1 MSPSPPK
8 RPSTTMDQQNTA
20 GSSRKRRLRYVWR
33 ACDVCRRR
41 KGRCD
46 GRKPCDFCRSR
57 ALECR
62 YTADQEPTNEP
73 SQQEDSAVSYSAVA
87 APPMLPTNALGVNA
101 MLFSKGESISRV
113 VLALQAQLDSLVTH
127 MELSNELHTSP
138 VVAID
143 PALPRQ
149 SAAPRQNTAL
159 EGSGS
164 AIPPSRDAQI
174 NANPTSTSDAPTVA
188 VANTSKPS
196 TRRFYGPT
204 SPDYS
209 LNAATIKLRLAQA
222 PPGGP
227 TITEETN
234 PSLEDDQTDDD
245 ERTLIQDESHG
256 SAVQERLA
264 KTRLRQ
270 CLAQLPWLIARND
283 ALRLLNVYH
292 NVIGRLH
299 PILDPKR
306 LVEQAEACYVFHSKP
321 TSDASILHEDT
332 ILILYLALSIALA
345 AEPASQ
351 SHVGKTLYKGVEHLI
366 KLKLASEVS
375 SLDHVLIALLAS
387 IYHFFTGDTRLAWR
401 VCGISGRMAMELG
414 LHRRDVH
421 RHLLRDEKQRTGIS
435 ALIWSI
441 VILDRQWSAATG
453 LPQNFQE
460 SDFDQSIEPP
470 EDAWYLRA
478 MISYTFMSPKFEVPI
493 HRVAAGA
500 TYEQDDAFELLN
512 FQIDQWLKKAIDGHG
527 IYHPSPETAV
537 GVKPTV
543 DPSKPPSPVATLL
556 YLRANAF
563 RSIILR
569 PFFLSGSHSNV
580 SVKMIKPSM
589 NIISDTIGVLSML
602 NSTTDVYK
610 TQHPFFQHFLS
621 SSCALLF
628 LVVAYVRADRNR
640 VVIMQSADLLEP
652 FPGLVKREVERA
664 LALATAYSTIS
675 QSSCR
680 LAKRLRHLE
689 EQLARPDFL
698 QPPPIETALD
708 RTLQPQQNQ
717 QQRFPIQRGLGEK
730 GDTVGGAMGTFL
742 DQGEFLQVADDTM
755 GDHTM
760 NDWPS
765 NEVASQCV

>member
-1 MSPSPPK
+1 ME
-8 RPSTTMDQQNTA
+8 QQNPA
-20 GSSRKRRLRYVWR
+20 GTCRKRRLRYVWR

-57 ALECR
+57 ALDCR
-62 YTADQEPTNEP
+62 YTVDPDSTNEP
-73 SQQEDSAVSYSAVA
+73 SQPEDPAASYSAVA
-87 APPMLPTNALGVNA
+87 APPTLPANALGANA

-138 VVAID
+138 N
-143 PALPRQ
+143 P
-149 SAAPRQNTAL
+149 AL
-159 EGSGS
+159 EGLSS
-164 AIPPSRDAQI
+164 ALPPSRDAQI
-174 NANPTSTSDAPTVA
+174 NANPTSTLNAPTAA

-209 LNAATIKLRLAQA
+209 LNAAAIKLRMAQA

-227 TITEETN
+227 TIPEETN
-234 PSLEDDQTDDD
+234 PSLEDDQIDDDD
-245 ERTLIQDESHG
+245 ERTLVQDEVHG
-256 SAVQERLA
+256 SGVQERLA

-292 NVIGRLH
+292 NVIGCLH

-351 SHVGKTLYKGVEHLI
+351 SHIGKTLYKGVEHLI

-421 RHLLRDEKQRTGIS
+421 CHLLRDEKQRTGIS

-493 HRVAAGA
+493 YRVAAGA

-512 FQIDQWLKKAIDGHG
+512 FQIDQWLKKAIDGYG

-537 GVKPTV
+537 GVKPTA

-589 NIISDTIGVLSML
+589 KIISDTIGVLSLL
-602 NSTTDVYK
+602 NSSTDVYK

-640 VVIMQSADLLEP
+640 AVIMQSADLLEP
-652 FPGLVKREVERA
+652 FPGFVKREVERA
-664 LALATAYSTIS
+664 LALATAYSTMS
-675 QSSCR
+675 QNSSR

-698 QPPPIETALD
+698 QPPPIETAPD
-708 RTLQPQQNQ
+708 RILQPQQNQ
-717 QQRFPIQRGLGEK
+717 QRPQIQRGLGEK
-730 GDTVGGAMGTFL
+730 GDAVSGAIGMFL
-742 DQGEFLQVADDTM
+742 DQADFLQVADNTM
-755 GDHTM
+755 GDEAM
-760 NDWPS
+760 NGMWWNDIDMLWPDWPS
-765 NEVASQCV
+765 NEVVASQCV

>member
-1 MSPSPPK
+1 
-8 RPSTTMDQQNTA
+8 
-20 GSSRKRRLRYVWR
+20 
-33 ACDVCRRR
+33 
-41 KGRCD
+41 
-46 GRKPCDFCRSR
+46 
-57 ALECR
+57 
-62 YTADQEPTNEP
+62 
-73 SQQEDSAVSYSAVA
+73 
-87 APPMLPTNALGVNA
+87 

-149 SAAPRQNTAL
+149 SAAPRQNTVL

-375 SLDHVLIALLAS
+375 SLDHVLIALLAVS
-387 IYHFFTGDTRLAWR
+387 LPFY
-401 VCGISGRMAMELG
+401 
-414 LHRRDVH
+414 
-421 RHLLRDEKQRTGIS
+421 S
-435 ALIWSI
+435 A
-441 VILDRQWSAATG
+441 
-453 LPQNFQE
+453 
-460 SDFDQSIEPP
+460 
-470 EDAWYLRA
+470 
-478 MISYTFMSPKFEVPI
+478 
-493 HRVAAGA
+493 
-500 TYEQDDAFELLN
+500 
-512 FQIDQWLKKAIDGHG
+512 
-527 IYHPSPETAV
+527 
-537 GVKPTV
+537 
-543 DPSKPPSPVATLL
+543 
-556 YLRANAF
+556 
-563 RSIILR
+563 
-569 PFFLSGSHSNV
+569 
-580 SVKMIKPSM
+580 
-589 NIISDTIGVLSML
+589 SDTFANMMESRP
-602 NSTTDVYK
+602 VYL
-610 TQHPFFQHFLS
+610 P
-621 SSCALLF
+621 LF
-628 LVVAYVRADRNR
+628 Y
-640 VVIMQSADLLEP
+640 
-652 FPGLVKREVERA
+652 
-664 LALATAYSTIS
+664 
-675 QSSCR
+675 
-680 LAKRLRHLE
+680 
-689 EQLARPDFL
+689 
-698 QPPPIETALD
+698 
-708 RTLQPQQNQ
+708 
-717 QQRFPIQRGLGEK
+717 
-730 GDTVGGAMGTFL
+730 
-742 DQGEFLQVADDTM
+742 
-755 GDHTM
+755 
-760 NDWPS
+760 W
-765 NEVASQCV
+765 

>member
-1 MSPSPPK
+1 ME
-8 RPSTTMDQQNTA
+8 QQNAA
-20 GSSRKRRLRYVWR
+20 GTSRKRRLRYVWR

-62 YTADQEPTNEP
+62 YTADSEPTNEP
-73 SQQEDSAVSYSAVA
+73 LQPEDPAVSYSAVA
-87 APPMLPTNALGVNA
+87 APPMLPANALGVNA
-101 MLFSKGESISRV
+101 KGESISRV

-149 SAAPRQNTAL
+149 SALPRQNTAL
-159 EGSGS
+159 EGLPS
-164 AIPPSRDAQI
+164 AMPPSGDAQT
-174 NANPTSTSDAPTVA
+174 NANPTSIPNAPTVA
-188 VANTSKPS
+188 APAANTSKPS

-209 LNAATIKLRLAQA
+209 LNAAAIKLRLAQA

-227 TITEETN
+227 TIPEETN

-245 ERTLIQDESHG
+245 ERIMIQDEGHG
-256 SAVQERLA
+256 SGVQERLA

-270 CLAQLPWLIARND
+270 CLAQLPWLIAKND
-283 ALRLLNVYH
+283 ALRLLTVYH

-306 LVEQAEACYVFHSKP
+306 LVEQAEACYLFHSKP

-351 SHVGKTLYKGVEHLI
+351 SHVGKTLYKGVEHLV

-421 RHLLRDEKQRTGIS
+421 CHLLRDEKQRTGIS
-435 ALIWSI
+435 AIIWSI

-543 DPSKPPSPVATLL
+543 DPSKRPSPVATLL

-589 NIISDTIGVLSML
+589 NIISDTIGVLTLL
-602 NSTTDVYK
+602 NSSTDVYK
-610 TQHPFFQHFLS
+610 TQNPFFQHFLS

-640 VVIMQSADLLEP
+640 AVIMQSADLLEP
-652 FPGLVKREVERA
+652 FPGFVKREVERA
-664 LALATAYSTIS
+664 LALATAQSTPS

-680 LAKRLRHLE
+680 LAKRLRHME

-698 QPPPIETALD
+698 QPPPIETVPD
-708 RTLQPQQNQ
+708 RNLQPLQNQ
-717 QQRFPIQRGLGEK
+717 QQRPQIQRGLAEK
-730 GDTVGGAMGTFL
+730 GDTIGGAMGTFL
-742 DQGEFLQVADDTM
+742 DQAEFLQVGDDNM
-755 GDHTM
+755 GDDTM

-765 NEVASQCV
+765 NEVASHCV